1 MGGFLWMVEAGRGR
15 FGGSCPGTSK
25 TSLVH
30 PVGSLIWTHTRRSP
44 LQDSVDQEGLS
55 LLKDPE

>member
-1 MGGFLWMVEAGRGR
+1 MVESGRGR

-44 LQDSVDQEGLS
+44 MKDSVDQEGLS